1 MSMSNITL
9 GVMWIWRLTLY
20 TKTGGIALFI
30 CKSPEIKVYS
40 CFMHGKLDTTKGNV
54 GEYIWDSEKSCDYEL
69 CVTGKT

>member
-1 MSMSNITL
+1 MSNITL

-40 CFMHGKLDTTKGNV
+40 CFMHGKLDTTLGFV
-54 GEYIWDSEKSCDYEL
+54 EEKTCQNEFIL
-69 CVTGKT
+69 LQ